1 MAYIERN
8 LNPLGKR
15 TGDCVIRSIASV
27 MNEDW
32 DRIYI
37 DLMLEGYAMKDIPTA
52 NYLWGDYLRKW
63 GYTRH
68 VIPNTCPKCY
78 TVKDFAKDHQEGR
91 FVLATGT
98 HAVAS
103 VDGNYIDSWDSGN
116 EVPVYFWQMGD

>member
-8 LNPLGKR
+8 SNPLGKR
-15 TGDCVIRSIASV
+15 TGDCVIRSIATV

-52 NYLWGDYLRKW
+52 NYLWGEYLRK
-63 GYTRH
+63 GGFSRH

-78 TVKDFAKDHQEGR
+78 TVRDFAKDHPEGR

-98 HAVAS
+98 HAVAA
-103 VDGNYIDSWDSGN
+103 VDGNYIDSWDSGG
-116 EVPVYFWQMGD
+116 EVPVYFWQMGE